1 MYIGAVA
8 CTECEIGLHAFLA
21 LILRFLVL
29 LVLNYRLDDVGRDQA
44 KALGAHIRRHR
55 IPIQLV
61 VVSPLRRT
69 LETATQAFGTSVPM
83 LAVELVREAHG
94 AHPCD
99 KRSPVSEVSS
109 SALSRLVVVVV
120 WNGVF
125 VTVF

>member
-1 MYIGAVA
+1 MELCFGADSCILPLLADYAFSRPVP
-8 CTECEIGLHAFLA
+8 LHC
-21 LILRFLVL
+21 
-29 LVLNYRLDDVGRDQA
+29 RLDDVGRDQA

-83 LAVELVREAHG
+83 LAVELIREAHG

-109 SALSRLVVVVV
+109 APVWMVVVVLWGLLPFAIV
-120 WNGVF
+120 AQ
-125 VTVF
+125 